1 MLVASANYTFLAL
14 IDISFRTLQP
24 LFLSTPIALG
34 GLGLDPPVIGIV
46 LSFFGV
52 LNGIFTVFF
61 FSRLTDRFGVKAVYL
76 TGISASVPC
85 YALFP
90 VINYLARNSIKRS
103 GELGVDVWIA
113 VGLQVVMSVVLAMC
127 YGKHISKRIWT
138 ICGLYPVI
146 QPRSSSSSP
155 LLRPTKPLWA
165 LRTDSHKYRCLSSA
179 QSDPP

>member
-1 MLVASANYTFLAL
+1 M
-14 IDISFRTLQP
+14 DISFRTLQP

-34 GLGLDPPVIGIV
+34 GLGLDPPVIGVV

-61 FSRLTDRFGVKAVYL
+61 FSRLTDCFGVKAVYV

-90 VINYLARNSIKRS
+90 VINHLARNSIKHS
-103 GELGVDVWIA
+103 GELGIGVWIA
-113 VGLQVVMSVVLAMC
+113 VGLQVAMSVLVAMC
-127 YGKHISKRIWT
+127 FGKHISKRKWI

-146 QPRSSSSSP
+146 QLRSSSSSP

-165 LRTDSHKYRCLSSA
+165 LLTDSHKCRCLSSA
-179 QSDPP
+179 PSDPP